1 MLIKKNRHT
10 EKERKK
16 LEKKRKTDK
25 AFLSSDLFK
34 WVSAHFRD
42 FVAVSDSQSVV
53 VFFLLV
59 IVKEKNTIMIRDE
72 YELCQHLK
80 LPTF

>member
-1 MLIKKNRHT
+1 MLKKINRHT

-16 LEKKRKTDK
+16 LDTKIKTDK

-42 FVAVSDSQSVV
+42 FVVVSDSQSV